1 MRKFVCLLV
10 IGCFLSVS
18 ATEVQAQ
25 RRTGAY
31 FAWKGATHFGF
42 YNPNKSNPRGASD
55 LIAYCS
61 FPTPGGYQI
70 YQAGV
75 GGDNVGNLTDSQVDP
90 LQFRGACP
98 MPSGYFAWQRATH
111 YSMGEGKYCS
121 FPTRQGFV
129 DHRNRRPNEQS
140 FGNLKSD
147 PNAFMSFSG
156 ACGN

>member
-1 MRKFVCLLV
+1 MKKFVCLLA
-10 IGCFLSVS
+10 ISGLLSVG

-25 RRTGAY
+25 QRTGAY
-31 FAWKGATHFGF
+31 FAWKGSTHFGF
-42 YNPNKSNPRGASD
+42 YNPNKTNPRGSSD

-61 FPTPGGYQI
+61 FPTAGGFQM
-70 YQAGV
+70 YQAAV
-75 GGDNVGNLTDSQVDP
+75 GGDNVGSLTDSQVDP

-98 MPSGYFAWQRATH
+98 MPSGYFAWQGATH

-121 FPTRQGFV
+121 FPTRQGCV
-129 DHRNRRPNEQS
+129 DHRNRRPNERS
-140 FGNLKSD
+140 FGDLKSD